1 VVRACSPFEPSDSSF
16 RRVSASRGREG
27 VFLDLNKQGFDLR
40 QMSIKAGG
48 LGALEVGEEMFGPW
62 REMAVEK
69 RFCMAMV
76 AEKWQRDPPSPSRW
90 ARRARGDRRAIA
102 RADAR

>member
-1 VVRACSPFEPSDSSF
+1 
-16 RRVSASRGREG
+16 VSASRGREG

-76 AEKWQRDPPSPSRW
+76 AENGNVILRLRPLARW